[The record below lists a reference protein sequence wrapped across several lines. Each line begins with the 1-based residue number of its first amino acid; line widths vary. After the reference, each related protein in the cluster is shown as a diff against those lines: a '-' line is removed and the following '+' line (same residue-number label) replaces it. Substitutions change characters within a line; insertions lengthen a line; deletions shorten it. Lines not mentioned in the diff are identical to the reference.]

1 MKKLQ
6 ITALFI
12 LTIGWFPFMWIAIWG
27 SWHREYAIWILFLGF
42 FLCITSAVILG
53 QVLTQKALWLKQEE
67 LDKEV
72 QNFKDAKAK
81 YEKATLEIVKVQQIN
96 EQDNYKKEKKQ
107 ISYQKKCFNCKDKF
121 TSKRCDTQFCS
132 DTCRSSN
139 TRKLKKKQNI
149 K

>member
-6 ITALFI
+6 IIALFI

-27 SWHREYAIWILFLGF
+27 SWHREFAVWVLCLGII
-42 FLCITSAVILG
+42 LCISSALILA
-53 QVLTQKALWLKQEE
+53 QVLTQKALWLNQEE

-72 QNFKDAKAK
+72 QNFRDAKAK

-96 EQDNYKKEKKQ
+96 K

-121 TSKRCDTQFCS
+121 TSKRCDAQFCS

-139 TRKLKKKQNI
+139 TRKLKKKL
-149 K
+149 

>member
-1 MKKLQ
+1 
-6 ITALFI
+6 
-12 LTIGWFPFMWIAIWG
+12 MWIAIWG
-27 SWHREYAIWILFLGF
+27 SREYAIWILFLGL

-53 QVLTQKALWLKQEE
+53 QVLTQKALWLNQEE

-72 QNFKDAKAK
+72 QNFRDAKAN
-81 YEKATLEIVKVQQIN
+81 YEKAVQQIN
-96 EQDNYKKEKKQ
+96 EQDKKEKKQ

-121 TSKRCDTQFCS
+121 TSKRCDAQFCS

>member
-6 ITALFI
+6 IIALFI

-27 SWHREYAIWILFLGF
+27 SREYAIWILFLGL

-53 QVLTQKALWLKQEE
+53 QVLTQKALWLNQEE

-72 QNFKDAKAK
+72 QNFRDAKAK
-81 YEKATLEIVKVQQIN
+81 YEKAVQQIN
-96 EQDNYKKEKKQ
+96 EQDKKEKKQ

-121 TSKRCDTQFCS
+121 TSKRCDAQFCS